1 MHYIALNAKSSK
13 QIHLITIM
21 NIYVEDLTR
30 KLFIAGKQSKDNADV
45 IFNNVYNEIKSGKW
59 TNLNGDVTVKLTDS
73 TKKNVVIAE
82 KQITF

>member
-1 MHYIALNAKSSK
+1 
-13 QIHLITIM
+13 M

-59 TNLNGDVTVKLTDS
+59 TNLNGNVTVKLTDS

>member
-1 MHYIALNAKSSK
+1 
-13 QIHLITIM
+13 M

-30 KLFIAGKQSKDNADV
+30 KLFIAGSKSKDEADV

-59 TNLNGDVTVKLTDS
+59 THLNGNVKINLTDS